1 MNKHLLLTLI
11 ATFTVV
17 AAISSGGLRAADSS
31 LPASLL
37 AAKAPEGAVRVVKA
51 REKAKAGELIVLRG
65 LIGGRM
71 VSLTPKT
78 AIAVLADEKAVA
90 PCSANPNDA
99 CKTPWDY
106 CCEKPSTRTEHALA
120 VELRSAD
127 GKVLATPSLPDLRLL
142 DEVDVVGK
150 LSKDEHGNFVLAAE
164 GVFRTARPNLPT
176 DLRWPQ

>member
-1 MNKHLLLTLI
+1 MNPCRTTFVLALSLV
-11 ATFTVV
+11 ATACGGDTGTTPPPAAPASPEVV
-17 AAISSGGLRAADSS
+17 AKVLANDPGEGVAV
-31 LPASLL
+31 L
-37 AAKAPEGAVRVVKA
+37 AAKQDGPQERVLVHGRIAAVVKGRA
-51 REKAKAGELIVLRG
+51 AFTLMDTKLPYCGEVQKED
-65 LIGGRM
+65 
-71 VSLTPKT
+71 T
-78 AIAVLADEKAVA
+78 
-90 PCSANPNDA
+90 

-120 VELRSAD
+120 VELRGTD

-164 GVFRTARPNLPT
+164 GVFRTARPNLPD

>member
-106 CCEKPSTRTEHALA
+106 CCESPEKLNASTATIQVRG
-120 VELRSAD
+120 SD
-127 GKVLATPSLPDLRLL
+127 GKIVRSTLRGLGGL
-142 DEVDVVGK
+142 KELSTVVVEGTVDAAS
-150 LSKDEHGNFVLAAE
+150 SKDVLIVNA
-164 GVFRTARPNLPT
+164 TAIYVEKP
-176 DLRWPQ
+176 